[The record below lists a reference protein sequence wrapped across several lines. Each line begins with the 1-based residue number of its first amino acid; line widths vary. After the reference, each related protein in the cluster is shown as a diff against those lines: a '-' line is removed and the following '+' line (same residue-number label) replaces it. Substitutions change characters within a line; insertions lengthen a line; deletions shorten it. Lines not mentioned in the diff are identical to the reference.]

1 MTIKKALFILFVSAM
16 LAGSL
21 FAQYDG
27 YYDNNNQGGGQGGYQ
42 DPYGQQGGQGGYQD
56 PYGQQ
61 GSQGGYQDPYAQPPA
76 QDPYAQQGG
85 QQQYGYGV
93 QLSSIPQNAQN
104 FIKQH
109 FANVKV
115 TFIERDWED
124 IEVYLENGT
133 QIDFFPNGDW
143 KEVKGYGNIPNTIL
157 PANVMNTVKR
167 TYPNAAIV
175 KIEKQF
181 TIFEIKLNNMMELYV
196 DNNGQLLGQKW
207 DD

>member
-16 LAGSL
+16 LTGSL

-27 YYDNNNQGGGQGGYQ
+27 YYDNNQGGGQGGYQ
-42 DPYGQQGGQGGYQD
+42 DPYGQQGGG
-56 PYGQQ
+56 
-61 GSQGGYQDPYAQPPA
+61 QGGYQDPYAQPPA
-76 QDPYAQQGG
+76 QQNYQDPYAQQGG
-85 QQQYGYGV
+85 QQQYGYGA

-109 FANVKV
+109 FPNIKV

-143 KEVKGYGNIPNTIL
+143 KEVKCYGNMPATIL
-157 PANVMNTVKR
+157 PANVMNTIKR

>member
-1 MTIKKALFILFVSAM
+1 MTAIKRCLSIVFV
-16 LAGSL
+16 LAICSGAL
-21 FAQYDG
+21 FAQYNG
-27 YYDNNNQGGGQGGYQ
+27 YYDQQHGGGYQ
-42 DPYGQQGGQGGYQD
+42 DHYAQRPPAQN
-56 PYGQQ
+56 
-61 GSQGGYQDPYAQPPA
+61 PYAQP
-76 QDPYAQQGG
+76 QQGG
-85 QQQYGYGV
+85 GNPQYGYGV

-109 FANVKV
+109 FSGIEV
-115 TFIERDWED
+115 TFIERDWDD
-124 IEVYLENGT
+124 IEVYLANGT

-143 KEVKGYGNIPNTIL
+143 KEVKCYGNMPNTIL

-181 TIFEIKLNNMMELYV
+181 TTFQVKLNNMMELYI
-196 DNNGQLLGQKW
+196 DSNGQLLGQQW

>member
-16 LAGSL
+16 LTGSL

-42 DPYGQQGGQGGYQD
+42 DSYGQQGG
-56 PYGQQ
+56 
-61 GSQGGYQDPYAQPPA
+61 QGGYQDPYAQPPA

-109 FANVKV
+109 FPNIKV

-143 KEVKGYGNIPNTIL
+143 KEVKCYGNMPNTIL
-157 PANVMNTVKR
+157 PANVMNTIKR
-167 TYPNAAIV
+167 TYPNAAII

>member
-16 LAGSL
+16 LTGSL

-56 PYGQQ
+56 PY
-61 GSQGGYQDPYAQPPA
+61 AQPPA
-76 QDPYAQQGG
+76 QDPYG

-109 FANVKV
+109 FPNIKV

-143 KEVKGYGNIPNTIL
+143 KEVKCYGNMPNTIL
-157 PANVMNTVKR
+157 PANVMNTIKR

>member
-1 MTIKKALFILFVSAM
+1 MTNIKKIISVLFV
-16 LAGSL
+16 LAICTGAL
-21 FAQYDG
+21 FAQY
-27 YYDNNNQGGGQGGYQ
+27 YDNGQAGGQGGYQ
-42 DPYGQQGGQGGYQD
+42 DPYGQPPAQGGD
-56 PYGQQ
+56 PN
-61 GSQGGYQDPYAQPPA
+61 YQDPYAQPPA
-76 QDPYAQQGG
+76 QGG
-85 QQQYGYGV
+85 NAQYGYGV

-109 FANVKV
+109 FANVQV
-115 TFIERDWED
+115 TFIERDWDD
-124 IEVYLENGT
+124 IEVYLANGT

-167 TYPNAAIV
+167 TYPNAAII

-196 DNNGQLLGQKW
+196 DNNGQLIGQKW

>member
-1 MTIKKALFILFVSAM
+1 MTTIKKALSIIFV
-16 LAGSL
+16 LGICTGSL

-27 YYDNNNQGGGQGGYQ
+27 YYDNQKGGYQ
-42 DPYGQQGGQGGYQD
+42 DPYGQQGRYD
-56 PYGQQ
+56 PYGQPQ
-61 GSQGGYQDPYAQPPA
+61 VQDQQQNYQDPYAQPPA
-76 QDPYAQQGG
+76 QQG
-85 QQQYGYGV
+85 QQYGYGV

-109 FANVKV
+109 FPNIKV

-143 KEVKGYGNIPNTIL
+143 KEVKCYGNMPATIL
-157 PANVMNTVKR
+157 PANVMNTIRR

>member
-1 MTIKKALFILFVSAM
+1 MTTIKKALFIIFVSAM
-16 LAGSL
+16 LTGSL

-27 YYDNNNQGGGQGGYQ
+27 YYDNNQGGQGDY
-42 DPYGQQGGQGGYQD
+42 QQGGQGGYD
-56 PYGQQ
+56 PYGQPQ
-61 GSQGGYQDPYAQPPA
+61 VQDPQQNYQDPYAQPPA
-76 QDPYAQQGG
+76 QG
-85 QQQYGYGV
+85 QQYGYGV

-143 KEVKGYGNIPNTIL
+143 KEVKCYGNMPATIL
-157 PANVMNTVKR
+157 PANVMNTIRR
-167 TYPNAAIV
+167 TYPNAAII

>member
-1 MTIKKALFILFVSAM
+1 MTTIKKALSIIFVSAM
-16 LAGSL
+16 LTGSL
-21 FAQYDG
+21 FAQYNG
-27 YYDNNNQGGGQGGYQ
+27 YYDNNQGQGGGQGGYQ

-56 PYGQQ
+56 PYGQPQ
-61 GSQGGYQDPYAQPPA
+61 VQPNPQNNYQV
-76 QDPYAQQGG
+76 PYAQQGG
-85 QQQYGYGV
+85 QGAQYGYGV

-115 TFIERDWED
+115 TFIERDWDD

-143 KEVKGYGNIPNTIL
+143 KEVKCYGNMPSTIL
-157 PANVMNTVKR
+157 PANVMNTIKR
-167 TYPNAAIV
+167 TYPNAQII

-181 TIFEIKLNNMMELYV
+181 TIFEIKLNNMMELYI

>member
-1 MTIKKALFILFVSAM
+1 MTTIKKSLSILFV
-16 LAGSL
+16 LAICTGSL
-21 FAQYDG
+21 FAQYNG
-27 YYDNNNQGGGQGGYQ
+27 YYDNQQGGQGGYQ

-56 PYGQQ
+56 PYGQPQ
-61 GSQGGYQDPYAQPPA
+61 VQPDPQNNY

-85 QQQYGYGV
+85 QNNAQYGYGV

-115 TFIERDWED
+115 TFIERDWDD

-143 KEVKGYGNIPNTIL
+143 KEVKCYGNMPATIL
-157 PANVMNTVKR
+157 PANVMNTIKI
-167 TYPNAAIV
+167 TYPNAAII

-181 TIFEIKLNNMMELYV
+181 TTFEIKLNNMMELYI